1 VKPVLI
7 ISERDNVATALHSL
21 DPGVRLDLNGAAVVV
36 AEPIPSGHK
45 VAIRAIRAGEP
56 VVKYGSPIGLAS
68 ADIAA
73 GAHVHMHNVAST
85 RGRGDLESPP
95 GEPQPRLA
103 EPPDESNGQNDRNG
117 ERPTDAPRAL
127 KRADREP

>member
-21 DPGVRLDLNGAAVVV
+21 DPGVRLELNSAAAVVV
-36 AEPIPSGHK
+36 SEPIPSGHK

-56 VVKYGSPIGLAS
+56 VIKYGSPIGLAS

-73 GAHVHMHNVAST
+73 GAHVHTHNVAST
-85 RGRGDLESPP
+85 RGRGDLESPS

-103 EPPDESNGQNDRNG
+103 EPPDERNGQIERNG
-117 ERPTDAPRAL
+117 EQQRTPASA
-127 KRADREP
+127 EEN